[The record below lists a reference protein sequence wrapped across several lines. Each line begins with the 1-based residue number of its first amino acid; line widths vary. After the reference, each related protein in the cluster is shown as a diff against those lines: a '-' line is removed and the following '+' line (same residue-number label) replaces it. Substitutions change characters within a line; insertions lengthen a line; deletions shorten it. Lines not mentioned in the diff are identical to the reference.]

1 MFCYILGEAAVHEL
15 FIQDIHLNLKFLS
28 FLGFQHGSGLSVKP
42 IMSLSA
48 TLPLRIG
55 FKNDFDF

>member
-1 MFCYILGEAAVHEL
+1 MSC

-48 TLPLRIG
+48 TLPLGIG
-55 FKNDFDF
+55 FKNGFDF